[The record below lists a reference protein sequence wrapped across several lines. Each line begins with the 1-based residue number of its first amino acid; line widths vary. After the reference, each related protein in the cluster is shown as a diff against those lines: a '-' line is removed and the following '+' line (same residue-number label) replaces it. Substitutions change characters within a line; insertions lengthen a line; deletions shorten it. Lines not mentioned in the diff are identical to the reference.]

1 MKNTKSKSSY
11 NAKSNQFHYIKSCN
25 PCDNKYGCKTCHNE
39 CKPHH
44 DPCDNKCDCN
54 PCHNECK
61 PHHDPCKSESF
72 GADCCVESLRDALMA
87 IMRAVNSMGSTTFSV
102 NVVIYTSSG
111 NSFTIPFSSSN
122 LSNIQI
128 TKDSIIYNGQV
139 ISLNSIIKIEV
150 LSNSVSSSFSSYLIN
165 ALNDIASSC
174 SNPYLAIDID
184 DDYICP
190 KCHKNRCNCK
200 CNNSLQ
206 NFLNNNGNQISEIS
220 LPGLGENSSVVA
232 VNDFSTVSVIQS
244 IGVSI
249 VPTSVLQQASI
260 VTTTTNA
267 ISALTTSSVNLVS
280 NLNLG
285 NANVINS
292 INQFTTP
299 VVTSLAVT
307 PRTVL
312 TGFNQTNTN
321 VVSNITSTT
330 SNANFVSSVSP
341 V

>member
-25 PCDNKYGCKTCHNE
+25 PCDNKYGCKT
-39 CKPHH
+39 
-44 DPCDNKCDCN
+44 
-54 PCHNECK
+54 CHNECK

-128 TKDSIIYNGQV
+128 TKDSIIFNGQV

-232 VNDFSTVSVIQS
+232 VNV
-244 IGVSI
+244 
-249 VPTSVLQQASI
+249 
-260 VTTTTNA
+260 
-267 ISALTTSSVNLVS
+267 
-280 NLNLG
+280 
-285 NANVINS
+285 
-292 INQFTTP
+292 
-299 VVTSLAVT
+299 
-307 PRTVL
+307 
-312 TGFNQTNTN
+312 
-321 VVSNITSTT
+321 
-330 SNANFVSSVSP
+330 
-341 V
+341 